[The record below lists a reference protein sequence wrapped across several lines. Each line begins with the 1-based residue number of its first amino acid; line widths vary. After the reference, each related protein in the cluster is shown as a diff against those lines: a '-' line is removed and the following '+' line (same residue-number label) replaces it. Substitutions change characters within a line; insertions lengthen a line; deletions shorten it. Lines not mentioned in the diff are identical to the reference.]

1 MTEDFMLSVSGGQVP
16 ARFITLDDGS
26 PGVEV
31 EGVAFAHETAEV
43 PHGLVA
49 HTDDARRKLDDLRRR
64 FQITSEASV
73 FPFDV
78 QEHRS

>member
-1 MTEDFMLSVSGGQVP
+1 MLNVSGGQMP
-16 ARFITLDDGS
+16 ARFITLEDGS

>member
-1 MTEDFMLSVSGGQVP
+1 MLSVPGGRMP
-16 ARFITLDDGS
+16 ARFTTQEDGT

-31 EGVAFAHETAEV
+31 GGAIFAYETTEV

-49 HTDDARRKLDDLRRR
+49 HTDDARRTLDELRRR
-64 FQITSEASV
+64 FKVTSEAAV

-78 QEHRS
+78 EEP